1 MSNGQACFQIEDRS
15 PAENVDSSPPSSGVR
30 DTEST
35 IHVVDGR
42 AAAVTVPGAGVDRFA
57 ATMPV
62 AEEPPAAPPFE
73 WCVDLGA
80 SMITK
85 TTFELWA
92 AIEQGEVRGHMLVWR
107 EGMECW
113 TAVERV
119 GELVCALERAPTLV
133 PPEPSI
139 EPAEATTNPELRRPV
154 SDPPRASS
162 RRRVP
167 VRGGGGGKWIAVG
180 SAVAAS
186 AISAAALTTL
196 LAQPPASAPSG
207 MREAAAAAAPVRQGV
222 VVARTAPASTA
233 QDVPASTLSEPATI
247 SAAPPKARHEDR
259 GQHRRRA
266 GDRR

>member
-1 MSNGQACFQIEDRS
+1 MSNGQACFQIEDQP
-15 PAENVDSSPPSSGVR
+15 PAEDADASPPTSGVR

-35 IHVVDGR
+35 IHIVGGR
-42 AAAVTVPGAGVDRFA
+42 TAAATVPGAGVDRFA

-62 AEEPPAAPPFE
+62 VEESPVALPFD
-73 WCVDLGA
+73 WCVDLGTG
-80 SMITK
+80 MVTK
-85 TTFELWA
+85 TTFDLWK
-92 AIEQGEVRGHMLVWR
+92 AIEKGEVRGSMLVWR

-113 TAVERV
+113 TAVEHV
-119 GELVCALERAPTLV
+119 GELVCALERAPSQVPPLV
-133 PPEPSI
+133 PEATP
-139 EPAEATTNPELRRPV
+139 EPAEATTNPEVRRPV
-154 SDPPRASS
+154 VEPQRASS

-167 VRGGGGGKWIAVG
+167 VRGGKWIAVG

-207 MREAAAAAAPVRQGV
+207 MREPT
-222 VVARTAPASTA
+222 TAPMR
-233 QDVPASTLSEPATI
+233 QDEDMTRDLPAATLSEPV
-247 SAAPPKARHEDR
+247 SASIAPPKARHEDR

>member
-15 PAENVDSSPPSSGVR
+15 PADNADASPPASGVR

-42 AAAVTVPGAGVDRFA
+42 STAATVPGAGVDRFA

-62 AEEPPAAPPFE
+62 VEEAPVSVTLPFE

-80 SMITK
+80 MMVTR

-92 AIEQGEVRGHMLVWR
+92 AIERGEVRGRMLVWR

-113 TAVERV
+113 TPVEHV
-119 GELVCALERAPTLV
+119 GELVCALERAPSVL
-133 PPEPSI
+133 PEATP
-139 EPAEATTNPELRRPV
+139 EPAEATTNPELRRPAV
-154 SDPPRASS
+154 DPPRASS

-167 VRGGGGGKWIAVG
+167 VRGGKWIALG

-207 MREAAAAAAPVRQGV
+207 MREPAAAPMQQGENMS
-222 VVARTAPASTA
+222 RN
-233 QDVPASTLSEPATI
+233 VPTMTLIEPATV
-247 SAAPPKARHEDR
+247 SVAPSRPRHEDR
-259 GQHRRRA
+259 GQHRRRV

>member
-1 MSNGQACFQIEDRS
+1 MSNGQACFQIEDQS
-15 PAENVDSSPPSSGVR
+15 PAEDADASPPTSGVR

-35 IHVVDGR
+35 IHIVGGR
-42 AAAVTVPGAGVDRFA
+42 PTAETVPGAGVDRFA

-62 AEEPPAAPPFE
+62 VEESPVAPPFE

-80 SMITK
+80 MMVTK

-92 AIEQGEVRGHMLVWR
+92 AIEKGEVRGSMLVWR

-113 TAVERV
+113 TPVEHV
-119 GELVCALERAPTLV
+119 GELVCALERAPSQAPPLPAPV
-133 PPEPSI
+133 PEASP
-139 EPAEATTNPELRRPV
+139 EPAEATTNPEVRRPAM
-154 SDPPRASS
+154 DPPRASS

-167 VRGGGGGKWIAVG
+167 VRGGKWIAVG

-207 MREAAAAAAPVRQGV
+207 MREPSAAPMRQDEDLVR
-222 VVARTAPASTA
+222 
-233 QDVPASTLSEPATI
+233 DLPATTMI
-247 SAAPPKARHEDR
+247 EPVTTSVAPPKARHEDR